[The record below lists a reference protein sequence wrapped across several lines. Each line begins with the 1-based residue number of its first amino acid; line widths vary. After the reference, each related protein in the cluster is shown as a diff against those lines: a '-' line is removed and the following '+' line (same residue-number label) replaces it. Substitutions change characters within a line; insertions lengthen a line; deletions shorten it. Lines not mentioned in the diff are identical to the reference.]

1 MYKKISVIAS
11 AIIWIL
17 LPKCSACLMAY
28 MGLFSALG
36 LGHLVNHPYTLSII
50 KILLAVNFVA
60 SLYLAIK
67 AKQYLYA
74 VISFLCSL
82 VFLINKLY
90 IESAL
95 INMITVAVL
104 VIAALKIRLLRV
116 TKRECLFKQEAEASC

>member
-1 MYKKISVIAS
+1 MYKKISLITS

-36 LGHLVNHPYTLSII
+36 LGHLVNHTYTLSII
-50 KILLAVNFVA
+50 KILLAVNLAA

-74 VISFLCSL
+74 GISFLCSL

-90 IESAL
+90 IESTL
-95 INMITVAVL
+95 INFITVAVL
-104 VIAALKIRLLRV
+104 VIAALKVRLTGV
-116 TKRECLFKQEAEASC
+116 TKRECLFKQEAETSC